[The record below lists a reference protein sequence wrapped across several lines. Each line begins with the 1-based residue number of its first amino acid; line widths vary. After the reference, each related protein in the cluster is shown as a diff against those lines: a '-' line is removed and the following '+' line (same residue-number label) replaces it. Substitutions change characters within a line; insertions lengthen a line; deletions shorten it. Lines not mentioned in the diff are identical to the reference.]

1 MHPDFANSIPLE
13 LRRLNNWVLWKL
25 KQYDGEP
32 KPRKKPYN
40 AFTGNGAQSNNP
52 RTWSSFSHTCEV
64 FDRGNYDGI
73 GFMFSKGCGYVFFD
87 FDNCIHDGTID
98 PWVQKWI
105 DKCHDCYVEISQS
118 GKGIHIIAKGEY
130 PWDKGNNTT
139 LEGHDVELYG
149 FGRYIAI
156 TGNALFPCE
165 KIASADEAVREMYQ
179 LLNPPKKATE
189 NPTRGATVANS
200 TTALSDDEILEK
212 ICNEKNGAKFRKLLG
227 RDFSDYGGDHSKAMG
242 AFLFKLAFY
251 TNDHIQI
258 DRIVRQSELMYDERD
273 GVNAGKWDRRQS
285 GSTWG
290 QLEIEKA
297 IAKQTR
303 HYNPSEYRSE
313 ATADDFTDEGISIQR
328 SEISNLDH
336 FHILDKRGNP
346 IDVFDSRI
354 RDYILEHN
362 HIVIISRTPYIYR
375 GGYFKADENGT
386 QLRHMIE
393 QLIYPERLKST
404 TVTRVYNLFFNSPE
418 IEASME
424 TMNQYPAEWVNF
436 QNGFYDP
443 VNERMVPHDPQY
455 KATTIIPH
463 SFNPEEKTSGAEIEK
478 WLRYIAPQEDERQ
491 MILQY
496 MGYCMTRDTRQQYFL
511 LLAGEGGSGKS
522 VVLKIFGALVG
533 KQNESAVSLH
543 QLSQSHRFY
552 TYQLVG
558 KLLNACGDLDI
569 SAIQDTSVI
578 KKLTGEDEIEAEKKG
593 VQPFRFKSFAK
604 LLFSTNE
611 IPTITGERTNGTFRR
626 FLIHQMNGTHQQIPG
641 YEEKLIAEIDHLIHL
656 AMEALTEMHFF
667 GKMTISQ
674 ASKDAVQQMRRDSDV
689 VEAWLEERTIRD
701 PKATESRSICRDSFL
716 SYCEENNRTPLRSSA
731 TLNQAMRDKHFPEVK
746 VHGTICFKGIKLI

>member
-1 MHPDFANSIPLE
+1 MPAYDQIPEE
-13 LRRLNNWVLWKL
+13 LRARRQWVVHKN
-25 KQYDGEP
+25 KS
-32 KPRKKPYN
+32 PR
-40 AFTGNGAQSNNP
+40 SP
-52 RTWSSFSHTCEV
+52 RTGGNAKVNKPDTWDTFEAAVAAVS
-64 FDRGNYDGI
+64 RGGYDGI
-73 GFMFSKGCGYVFFD
+73 GFVFTEEDPYVGID
-87 FDNCIHDGTID
+87 FDHCYSGEKID
-98 PWVQKWI
+98 PWVREYLRQF
-105 DKCHDCYVEISQS
+105 DSYTEISYS
-118 GKGIHIIAKGEY
+118 GTGFHVICKGHIPANRKTSRAEIYSK
-130 PWDKGNNTT
+130 
-139 LEGHDVELYG
+139 
-149 FGRYIAI
+149 GRYFTV
-156 TGNALFPCE
+156 TGNSLGPVRP
-165 KIASADEAVREMYQ
+165 IRDASGPANKLYSELSKDREQPTQPPTQANAAPQ
-179 LLNPPKKATE
+179 LPPL
-189 NPTRGATVANS
+189 
-200 TTALSDDEILEK
+200 LSDNEILEK

-285 GSTWG
+285 GTTWG
-290 QLEIEKA
+290 QQEIEKA
-297 IAKQTR
+297 ITKQTR

-313 ATADDFTDEGISIQR
+313 ATADDFTDEGISIQH
-328 SEISNLDH
+328 SEISNLDY

-354 RDYILEHN
+354 RDYILKHN

-393 QLIYPERLKST
+393 QLIYQERLKST

-443 VNERMVPHDPQY
+443 VSERMVPHDPKY

-463 SFNPEEKTSGAEIEK
+463 SFNPDEITSGAEIEK

-731 TLNQAMRDKHFPEVK
+731 TFNQAMRDKHFPEVK